1 MHDKLLRYPYWSRI
15 QPELDPNPTRTSF
28 CIYQTVIEENMP
40 SVRDE
45 VSEEWKDKLG
55 VKVVPPLFLSNFC
68 FFTSTKLSCLFPTK
82 MMDEAFHRC
91 CYCWCWKIIFTKI
104 TIFRWECQRPKL
116 IVILLSTTINNYSIL
131 IYILVHSI
139 LVSCKNKFDFILIF

>member
-1 MHDKLLRYPYWSRI
+1 MERQIGRKSCA
-15 QPELDPNPTRTSF
+15 TS
-28 CIYQTVIEENMP
+28 
-40 SVRDE
+40 
-45 VSEEWKDKLG
+45 
-55 VKVVPPLFLSNFC
+55 FLSNFC

-104 TIFRWECQRPKL
+104 TIFRWECQRLKL

-139 LVSCKNKFDFILIF
+139 LVSCKNITWILYWYFNLVKKPWRAYWRSIITLLNFHRFTSSIRAQYLHILIWLKRKL